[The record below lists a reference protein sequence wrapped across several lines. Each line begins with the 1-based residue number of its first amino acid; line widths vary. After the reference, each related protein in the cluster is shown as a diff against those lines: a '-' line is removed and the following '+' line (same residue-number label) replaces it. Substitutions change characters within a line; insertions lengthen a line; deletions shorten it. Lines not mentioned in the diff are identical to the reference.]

1 MQPLDEYCLS
11 QYRPLPVK
19 ARSDSGFLDIGEC
32 SEELYPS
39 FDDVSNLYL
48 ALDLT
53 FISPWMISV
62 D

>member
-19 ARSDSGFLDIGEC
+19 ARSDSGFLDIEVF
-32 SEELYPS
+32 EELYPS

-48 ALDLT
+48 AWILRLFPLDD
-53 FISPWMISV
+53 IG
-62 D
+62 